1 MKSLKFTEERNK
13 RVKEKISEIYK
24 LSWDTIKSKSRKRK
38 VVDARRLYCVVM
50 RNIFQLPLD
59 TIGKLVNTH
68 HASVIH
74 AVKKHEIYTEIYDG
88 YDNEYQEIKRSLLD
102 ETTLTYFLDELNHLQ
117 KNKAKIESQIN
128 QLLLTK
134 NFNENE

>member
-1 MKSLKFTEERNK
+1 MKSLKFTDERNK
-13 RVKEKISEIYK
+13 RVKDEICKIYK
-24 LSWDTIKSKSRKRK
+24 LSWETIKSKSRKRD
-38 VVDARRLYCVVM
+38 VIDARRLYCVVM
-50 RNIFQLPLD
+50 RKVFHLPLN

-74 AVKKHEIYTEIYDG
+74 LVKKHEIYSEIYDG
-88 YDNEYQEIKRSLLD
+88 YDDDYQAIKKSLVD
-102 ETTLTYFLDELNHLQ
+102 ETSLTYFLDELNYLQ